1 MPDRT
6 ERPSGFFRLRP
17 FDLDLGDVIAQIVA
31 VALGVMLGFAATAWS
46 ERNHQRALLRETVAN
61 IVDELS
67 SNKDGMSH
75 VTAEHAKAA
84 AALLTLAKGSA
95 KSGHISLADARNAV
109 REVGKMRVNVPLA
122 IAWQIAQNDQG
133 LTLLPYQDRYSLAW
147 VYEVQTIYY
156 QKQERFENSML
167 TLSESP
173 SGNYFFQIA
182 DLANQMASVVN
193 TEQQL
198 DDLYAKAI
206 QCAKTEFKT

>member
-1 MPDRT
+1 MPDKT

-17 FDLDLGDVIAQIVA
+17 FDLDLGDVIVQIVA

-46 ERNHQRALLRETVAN
+46 ERNHQRALLHETVGN

-75 VTAEHAKAA
+75 VTAEHARTLTV
-84 AALLTLAKGSA
+84 LLTLAKGSA
-95 KSGHISLADARNAV
+95 QSAHISLAEARKAV
-109 REVGKMRVNVPLA
+109 REVGKMPVNVPLE
-122 IAWQIAQNDQG
+122 IAWQIAQTDQG

-147 VYEVQTIYY
+147 VYEVQNIYY
-156 QKQERFENSML
+156 QKEERFENSVL

-193 TEQQL
+193 TERQL
-198 DDLYAKAI
+198 DDLYTKAL
-206 QCAKTEFKT
+206 QRAKTEFNT